1 MSSDDNQRQA
11 HMTPTTRHFYIC
23 LFSPPLLFISV
34 LLILILF
41 YIILVEFYK
50 IVCFKMVEQS
60 CLTVVCQRSHICWV
74 HGVDTMFMFC

>member
-11 HMTPTTRHFYIC
+11 NMTPTTRHFDIC

-34 LLILILF
+34 LQLILF
-41 YIILVEFYK
+41 HIILVEFYK

-60 CLTVVCQRSHICWV
+60 CSTVVCQRSHICWV